1 MAIHRKREEAR
12 PGARMVLESSEP
24 VDLPPAEINESGI
37 SVEKED
43 FRAFLPELL
52 ERLRSGVTASPAPVV
67 MSDTV
72 FVIEGD
78 RRSFWVRLWHMEGD
92 RSRIDRLHVT
102 SCVPRVP
109 GLKLPTF

>member
-1 MAIHRKREEAR
+1 
-12 PGARMVLESSEP
+12 MVLESSEP

-52 ERLRSGVTASPAPVV
+52 ALLRSGVTASPAPVV